1 MVGSELGVNTIRA
14 QTHPA
19 LSQCFRLGGVGD
31 SFLAPFGLLALLQH
45 HSMQLLYD
53 HSVPTI

>member
-45 HSMQLLYD
+45 HSM
-53 HSVPTI
+53 